1 MRWVKLSLPP
11 RVRVR
16 WLLAILRLT
25 SSNLAGT
32 GRTDVAVGTVR
43 LAAML
48 RAIDD
53 AAPRIG
59 SPGNARGASAT
70 TAASPPF
77 PETGSE
83 GIAAATGPGDEAGG
97 GEGGADGA
105 AAEVKRSIEA
115 EAPSAPPPAEG
126 APFVSSGASAPCL

>member
-59 SPGNARGASAT
+59 SPGNAGGDASAT
-70 TAASPPF
+70 TADSLTS
-77 PETGSE
+77 PETASE
-83 GIAAATGPGDEAGG
+83 AMAAATGPDDEAGG

-126 APFVSSGASAPCL
+126 APFVSS